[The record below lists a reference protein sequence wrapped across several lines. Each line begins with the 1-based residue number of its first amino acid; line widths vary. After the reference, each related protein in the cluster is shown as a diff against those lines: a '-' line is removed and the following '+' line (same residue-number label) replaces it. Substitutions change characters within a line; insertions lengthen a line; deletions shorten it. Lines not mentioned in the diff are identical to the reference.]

1 MTNGDDIRRYTA
13 DELRA
18 MRARG
23 ESQTDWAAVHAKTE
37 EELERDIAN
46 DPDWAGIPEDWYKD
60 AVLVPGRKRLVSL
73 RLDADV
79 LTWFRAQGRL
89 YQTKMNAVLRAY
101 MKQVQGR
108 DAQQKIPK
116 V

>member
-1 MTNGDDIRRYTA
+1 
-13 DELRA
+13 

-23 ESQTDWAAVHAKTE
+23 ESRTDWAAAHAKTE
-37 EELERDIAN
+37 EELERDIAS
-46 DPDWAGIPEDWYKD
+46 DPAWDGIPEDWYKD

-73 RLDADV
+73 RLDDDV

-101 MKQVQGR
+101 MRQVQKR
-108 DAQQKIPK
+108 DARQRNPNG
-116 V
+116 

>member
-1 MTNGDDIRRYTA
+1 MTNGEDIRRYTA

-73 RLDADV
+73 RLDDDV
-79 LTWFRAQGRL
+79 LTWFRAQGRG
-89 YQTKMNAVLRAY
+89 YQTRINLVLRTY
-101 MKQVQGR
+101 MER
-108 DAQQKIPK
+108 KIRADNGT
-116 V
+116 

>member
-1 MTNGDDIRRYTA
+1 MTNDEDIRRYTA
-13 DELRA
+13 DELHA

-23 ESQTDWAAVHAKTE
+23 ESQSDWAAVHAKTE

-73 RLDADV
+73 RLDDDV